1 MLFAGWE
8 VRIVKNC
15 DLVSE
20 NATLGR
26 TALGRQIT
34 FYFFFPAVNWFYR
47 LSQMGFFYATLALNR
62 LAVYETFL
70 KTLRNEGVIQMPD
83 KDVLKKRFFGLLYD
97 GCIYF
102 TK

>member
-8 VRIVKNC
+8 ARIVKNC
-15 DLVSE
+15 DLGSE

-26 TALGRQIT
+26 TTLGRQIT
-34 FYFFFPAVNWFYR
+34 FYFIFFPAVNWFYR

-70 KTLRNEGVIQMPD
+70 KTLRNEGVIQIPD
-83 KDVLKKRFFGLLYD
+83 KDVLKKRFF
-97 GCIYF
+97 
-102 TK
+102 